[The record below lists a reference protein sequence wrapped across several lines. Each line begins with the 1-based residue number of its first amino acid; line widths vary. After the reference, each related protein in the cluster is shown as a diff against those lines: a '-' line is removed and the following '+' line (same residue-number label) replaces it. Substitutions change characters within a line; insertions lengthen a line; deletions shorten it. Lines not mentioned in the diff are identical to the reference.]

1 METTPRLQ
9 TVPRRPGDQLPNLA
23 WALSSD
29 GLDAH
34 EVSIR
39 QVVSWARAAG
49 VSPVLVGILADPS
62 EPEVARLRAFGRI
75 ATALA
80 ACGHQVHD
88 VAA

>member
-1 METTPRLQ
+1 METMSRLQ
-9 TVPRRPGDQLPNLA
+9 TFPPRPGDRLPDLA
-23 WALSSD
+23 WALSCD
-29 GLDAH
+29 GLGAH

-39 QVVSWARAAG
+39 QVVSWARAAD

-80 ACGHQVHD
+80 ECGHHVHD